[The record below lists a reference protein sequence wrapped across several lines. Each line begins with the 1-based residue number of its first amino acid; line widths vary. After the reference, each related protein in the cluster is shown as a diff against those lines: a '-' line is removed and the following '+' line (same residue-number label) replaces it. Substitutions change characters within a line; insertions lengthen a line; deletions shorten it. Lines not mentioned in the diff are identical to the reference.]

1 MEAVIAAARG
11 GTHMT
16 DNQLLQ
22 QLQFQHPD
30 SMELLMQKY
39 HRYVYTVIAN
49 VLGVHGTHEDI
60 EELAQDTFYA
70 VWSHADAIHGSL
82 KAYLC
87 TTARN
92 RAKSWLRGR
101 RELPMALDY
110 VELPD
115 ACESLED
122 AAQQQELARYVR
134 SAIDQMRPRDREIF
148 LRYYYYLQGTEEIAE
163 HMGIPIGTVCSRLAR
178 GRKHLKRVLSK
189 EVLL

>member
-1 MEAVIAAARG
+1 
-11 GTHMT
+11 MT
-16 DNQLLQ
+16 DKQLLLRLQAQ
-22 QLQFQHPD
+22 QQGSLD
-30 SMELLMQKY
+30 ELMKKY
-39 HRYVYTVIAN
+39 HKYIYTVIAN
-49 VLGVHGTHEDI
+49 ILGSAGTPEDI
-60 EELAQDTFYA
+60 EELLQDAFYA